1 MFIKINFQLYH
12 FNYKM
17 LKIST
22 LVFIFSFG
30 YSFLTLGDSKSVTK
44 PANAKPKVLCTTTII
59 HDIAKNIAGDK
70 MDLVCLM
77 PVGGDP
83 HIYEPTPGD
92 AKKVADAEIII
103 KNGFFLEG
111 WLDELIESA
120 AKTNAI
126 YVASEGIE
134 PIKSVNSH
142 GSPDPHAWMNPLL
155 GIEFARNIKE
165 AFQENDVQNAT
176 FYEANFQKYK
186 AQLLELEQYIQSK
199 IKLIPQKQRVLITSH
214 DAFRYY
220 GNQFG
225 IRVESALGNTTDA
238 EVQIG
243 DINRLIDVIHETG
256 ISSIFIEST
265 INPKLLNQLAQ
276 DHGVKIGGK
285 LFGDS
290 VGDENSGAS
299 TYIDMLKYDTD
310 VIVKGLST
318 RNQALEIKQVQTVAL
333 IFSALFLFVWAFFW
347 LYFKIKPLKESNEN
361 WEKYNVEVKN
371 ISVSYE
377 KKTVLSNINFNLESG
392 KIYGLLGP
400 NGAGKSTLFKT
411 ILGLIKPDTGSIVI
425 NNKTVD
431 EIRDKIAYIP
441 QKEEIDWSFPATVF
455 DIVLTG
461 RLPHKSRFETYSKL
475 DKDKAH
481 SAIHRM
487 GLDELKNRQIGDLS
501 GGQQQRVFIAR
512 ALCQEAEVLF
522 FDEPFVGVD
531 ITTEEK
537 IIAIIK
543 KLASERKT
551 IIMIHHDL
559 SKVKDYFD
567 FVIMINQRLIAFG
580 PTNQIFTNENIA
592 KTYSGRLAIL
602 QETDKYVFE

>member
-1 MFIKINFQLYH
+1 MIRIKYPLVGILVLCFNFHSFCDLP
-12 FNYKM
+12 K
-17 LKIST
+17 KST
-22 LVFIFSFG
+22 
-30 YSFLTLGDSKSVTK
+30 SK
-44 PANAKPKVLCTTTII
+44 PRIPKALCTTTII
-59 HDIAKNIAGDK
+59 YDIAKNIGGDK
-70 MDLVCLM
+70 IELTCLM
-77 PVGGDP
+77 PIGGDP

-92 AKKVADAEIII
+92 AKKVSDADIII

-111 WLDELIESA
+111 WLDELIGSA
-120 AKTNAI
+120 AKSKAI
-126 YVASEGIE
+126 YVATDGII
-134 PIKSVNSH
+134 PVKSVNSH
-142 GSPDPHAWMNPLL
+142 GSPDPHAWMNPLF
-155 GIEFARNIKE
+155 GIEFARNIKT
-165 AFQENDVQNAT
+165 AFIQTDAANASY
-176 FYEANFQKYK
+176 YEANFENYET
-186 AQLLELEQYIQSK
+186 QLIDLEQYIRKEINK
-199 IKLIPQKQRVLITSH
+199 IPEKQRVLITSH
-214 DAFRYY
+214 DAFRYF

-225 IRVESALGNTTDA
+225 VRVESALGNTTDA

-290 VGDENSGAS
+290 VGDKNSGAD
-299 TYIDMLKYDTD
+299 TYINMLKYDANA
-310 VIVKGLST
+310 IVTGLTTQNS
-318 RNQALEIKQVQTVAL
+318 EVEVKQVHTVAL
-333 IFSALFLFVWAFFW
+333 IFSALFLFVWAFLW
-347 LYFKIKPLKESNEN
+347 LYFKIKPLQKSHEE
-361 WEKYNVEVKN
+361 WDKYEVEVKN
-371 ISVSYE
+371 ITVSYE
-377 KKTVLSNINFNLESG
+377 KKTVLSNINFTLESG
-392 KIYGLLGP
+392 KVYGLLGP

-425 NNKTVD
+425 NNKTIE
-431 EIRDKIAYIP
+431 EIRNKIAYIP

-455 DIVLTG
+455 DIVQTG
-461 RLPHKSRFETYSKL
+461 RLPHKARFEGYSKE
-475 DKDKAH
+475 DKQKTL
-481 SAIHRM
+481 SSIHRM
-487 GLDELKNRQIGDLS
+487 GLDDLRNRQIGDLS

-537 IIAIIK
+537 IIQIIK
-543 KLASERKT
+543 KLAEEKKT

-567 FVIMINQRLIAFG
+567 YVIMVNQLLIAFG
-580 PTNQIFTNENIA
+580 ATNKTFTNDNIA

>member
-1 MFIKINFQLYH
+1 MKRIKYPLVAILVLCLNF
-12 FNYKM
+12 
-17 LKIST
+17 
-22 LVFIFSFG
+22 
-30 YSFLTLGDSKSVTK
+30 YSFCDVPKKYTSKLRI
-44 PANAKPKVLCTTTII
+44 PKALCTTTII
-59 HDIAKNIAGDK
+59 YDIAKNIGGDK
-70 MDLVCLM
+70 IQLTCLM

-92 AKKVADAEIII
+92 AKKVSDADIVI

-111 WLDELIESA
+111 WLDELIGSA
-120 AKTNAI
+120 AKSKAV
-126 YVASEGIE
+126 YVATDGIT

-142 GSPDPHAWMNPLL
+142 GSPDPHAWMNPLY
-155 GIEFARNIKE
+155 GIEFARNIKI
-165 AFQENDVQNAT
+165 AFIQTDAANASY
-176 FYEANFQKYK
+176 YEANFERYK
-186 AQLLELEQYIQSK
+186 AQLIALEHYISNQ
-199 IKLIPQKQRVLITSH
+199 IERIPQKQRVLITSH

-220 GNQFG
+220 GNQFN

-243 DINRLIDVIHETG
+243 DINRLINVIHETG

-290 VGDENSGAS
+290 VGDEKSGAA
-299 TYIDMLKYDTD
+299 TYVEMLKYDTD
-310 VIVKGLST
+310 AIVNGLTTKHSEV
-318 RNQALEIKQVQTVAL
+318 EIKQVQTVAL
-333 IFSALFLFVWAFFW
+333 VCSALFLFIWAFLW
-347 LYFKIKPLKESNEN
+347 LYLKVKPLQKSHED
-361 WEKYNVEVKN
+361 WDKYEIEVKN

-377 KKTVLSNINFNLESG
+377 KKTVLSNINFTLQSG
-392 KIYGLLGP
+392 KVYGLLGP

-411 ILGLIKPDTGSIVI
+411 ILGLIKPDNGSVAI
-425 NNKTVD
+425 NNKNIE
-431 EIRDKIAYIP
+431 EIRNKIAYIP

-455 DIVLTG
+455 DIVQTG
-461 RLPHKSRFETYSKL
+461 RLPHKARFERYSKL
-475 DKDKAH
+475 DKEKTLA
-481 SAIHRM
+481 AIHRM
-487 GLDELKNRQIGDLS
+487 GLDDMKNRQIGDLS

-537 IIAIIK
+537 IIQIIK
-543 KLASERKT
+543 KLAEEKKT

-559 SKVKDYFD
+559 GKVKDYFD
-567 FVIMINQRLIAFG
+567 YVIMVNQLLIAFG
-580 PTNQIFTNENIA
+580 PTKLTFTNENVA